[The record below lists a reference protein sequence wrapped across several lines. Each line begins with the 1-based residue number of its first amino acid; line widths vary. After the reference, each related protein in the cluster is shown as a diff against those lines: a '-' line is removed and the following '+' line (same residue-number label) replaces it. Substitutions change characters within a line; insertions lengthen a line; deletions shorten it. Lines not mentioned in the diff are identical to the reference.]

1 MSNEEIDITNFSN
14 IDGVGP
20 ANKKELK
27 AGGFITIIEIAAC
40 IPEELMERSKLTE
53 TKSIQV
59 IQGAKKYLRDNNL
72 LDLPKMSALE
82 DLERREKIQRI
93 KLNSNAL
100 DGLLN
105 GGIECGAVTEF
116 FGEFGS
122 GKSQISMMSALKCT
136 QSLENGG
143 LDANAI
149 YIDTEGT
156 FRPERIKGICDNLG
170 YDWKQTLTRIHVI
183 KPRDSF
189 EIINYIREELVKD
202 IEEFKA
208 KLIVIDSVISL
219 LRAEKIGRGALAAR
233 QQMLGELLHKI
244 GRAAEVYNAAVVLT
258 NQVQSKVDGYLMP
271 GADPNKPTGGNIL
284 GHFSTYRV
292 SLRKA
297 GKNRVATMIDSPD
310 KDWEPVKFIVSKN
323 GIEDSVDDSKKAK
336 KSSEDQE
343 LPEENLPE

>member
-1 MSNEEIDITNFSN
+1 MSNEIDLSDFSK

-27 AGGFITIIEIAAC
+27 AGGFITVIEIAAC

-53 TKSIQV
+53 TKAIQI
-59 IQGAKKYLRDNNL
+59 IQGAKQYLRDNNL
-72 LDLPKMSALE
+72 LNLPKMSALE

-93 KLNSNAL
+93 KLNSSAL

-122 GKSQISMMSALKCT
+122 GKSQVSMMSALKCT

-156 FRPERIKGICDNLG
+156 FRPERIKAICDNLG
-170 YDWKQTLTRIHVI
+170 YDWKKTLTRIHVI
-183 KPRDSF
+183 KPRDSS
-189 EIINYIREELVKD
+189 EIVNYIEEELVKD

-208 KLIVIDSVISL
+208 KLVVIDSVISL
-219 LRAEKIGRGALAAR
+219 FRAEKIGRGALAAR
-233 QQMLGELLHKI
+233 QQMLGQLLHKI
-244 GRAAEVYNAAVVLT
+244 GRAAEVYDAAIVLT
-258 NQVQSKVDGYLMP
+258 NQVQSRVDGFIMA
-271 GADPNKPTGGNIL
+271 GMDPNKPTGGNIL

-292 SLRKA
+292 SLRKS
-297 GKNRVATMIDSPD
+297 GKGRVATMVDSPD
-310 KDWEPVKFIVSKN
+310 KDWEPVKFMVTKN
-323 GIEDSVDDSKKAK
+323 GIEDFVDDSKKAK

-343 LPEENLPE
+343 QPSENQPE